1 MILTRKLPSRWA
13 TELCMGYMAYTI
25 VADDVVKDVA
35 DTIDSILELLG
46 AYLANGTILPDHED
60 WLAFDTVLDVLPPLL
75 TVSSATTAFFP
86 TVLDA
91 ILALP
96 WSVQSFPSLLSFCR
110 SHASHVTPHHHAQLH
125 ALFHKFLPA
134 FSSQAK
140 YPFWHAVLLACFD
153 LTEHALV
160 DRSGDDPAGVQWM
173 HLARRAMTLLPT
185 TLHREMD
192 YFLHTVL
199 QHKPVYI
206 ARWLR
211 SAMNKAARAGDMS
224 TEWDLTMC
232 VHCLHASQPLVV
244 QPVLSTGGGCASTYH
259 QLGLLFVDTV
269 AAIGASSIRR
279 MLQRVLVH
287 GSHWKGRVLL
297 DLAKCLL
304 GASLA
309 RDQVPPNAQI
319 VWTALLD
326 VLFQEVVELRSDM
339 IGFVLAGFESSD
351 DFMQEVAETALSS
364 IVTEHHRLLQPH
376 LPDLQDRVCRVCQSS
391 IARGTRLIRACD
403 PLVATTPSYYHFL
416 VVLLRKTLVSPCPE
430 VAIAHLC
437 HLLQAPSTTTVQK
450 EDLVSC
456 LNDALYL
463 TSCRHLA
470 LAYLESLPDV
480 LPYERAILDMLSTL
494 VEVDGASGVR
504 LRMDQLDAHSGFVF
518 RQCVALLPRLSTST
532 RQFGQLLT
540 TQLKAVVSRSHCRA
554 FLDAAPDRVRAA
566 AFYAR
571 VAVAVGMTALHCR
584 ILTSL
589 PSTSKAPQSRVLDDP
604 STAEL
609 VNGLVGGCCAH
620 WSLYCLHLLDLR
632 LPTLSSPDLDA
643 LAKQSV
649 ALYLTWYN
657 SDVIAEHDP
666 HAMPELKL
674 PVRKPIKPHEILTCV
689 LKLWPSLVCVV
700 TPELWGA
707 TSWKPVCHALL
718 AQLEPLLDTQRHIG
732 LSVAIAEYLHAMWTT
747 LDPSLRRSGAKRV
760 YRFVCTHV
768 ISSPKLLSALLD
780 LVWLD
785 AMARVHFARVVAV
798 LREAQSTNDQ
808 SKQDDDTEYGLAA
821 PVLTTDATRKTAYAD
836 GLRQL
841 EHILAASETPNVDDL
856 VTLGQAAWRRPSIA
870 YSHASRAMDAWLRV
884 GRGALA
890 VCMASGQEA
899 FRLHWG
905 RLHTIVRICMDVGA
919 AWKHVTELADATV
932 RMQRFLLDV
941 SSKSTRGMKKRVWH
955 GTDAVAVKQLIQAV
969 SRHVMELVD
978 RPKPH
983 KWPPHEPKRKRSAVL
998 RSRHAYIDDCL
1009 QEQESGDDAYA
1020 DLEDFIVE

>member
-1 MILTRKLPSRWA
+1 MEALVRVLDAAAVDNEAVTDHLSALSATEVEELVQALPLVQQHDAAIDVVHSLLQQRTSRHASACAIVNMILTRKLPSRWA

-35 DTIDSILELLG
+35 GTIDSILELLG
-46 AYLANGTILPDHED
+46 AYLANGSILPDHED

-75 TVSSATTAFFP
+75 TV
-86 TVLDA
+86 LDA

-96 WSVQSFPSLLSFCR
+96 
-110 SHASHVTPHHHAQLH
+110 
-125 ALFHKFLPA
+125 
-134 FSSQAK
+134 
-140 YPFWHAVLLACFD
+140 
-153 LTEHALV
+153 
-160 DRSGDDPAGVQWM
+160 
-173 HLARRAMTLLPT
+173 
-185 TLHREMD
+185 
-192 YFLHTVL
+192 
-199 QHKPVYI
+199 
-206 ARWLR
+206 
-211 SAMNKAARAGDMS
+211 
-224 TEWDLTMC
+224 
-232 VHCLHASQPLVV
+232 
-244 QPVLSTGGGCASTYH
+244 
-259 QLGLLFVDTV
+259 
-269 AAIGASSIRR
+269 
-279 MLQRVLVH
+279 
-287 GSHWKGRVLL
+287 
-297 DLAKCLL
+297 
-304 GASLA
+304 
-309 RDQVPPNAQI
+309 
-319 VWTALLD
+319 
-326 VLFQEVVELRSDM
+326 
-339 IGFVLAGFESSD
+339 
-351 DFMQEVAETALSS
+351 
-364 IVTEHHRLLQPH
+364 
-376 LPDLQDRVCRVCQSS
+376 

-450 EDLVSC
+450 EDLVSS

-504 LRMDQLDAHSGFVF
+504 LRIDQVHGHFVDLEYWTSHVLTHD
-518 RQCVALLPRLSTST
+518 RSST
-532 RQFGQLLT
+532 RT
-540 TQLKAVVSRSHCRA
+540 
-554 FLDAAPDRVRAA
+554 
-566 AFYAR
+566 
-571 VAVAVGMTALHCR
+571 VGLFSA
-584 ILTSL
+584 
-589 PSTSKAPQSRVLDDP
+589 K
-604 STAEL
+604 L
-609 VNGLVGGCCAH
+609 VDGLVGGCCAH

-919 AWKHVTELADATV
+919 AWKHETE
-932 RMQRFLLDV
+932 
-941 SSKSTRGMKKRVWH
+941 
-955 GTDAVAVKQLIQAV
+955 
-969 SRHVMELVD
+969 
-978 RPKPH
+978 
-983 KWPPHEPKRKRSAVL
+983 RKRSAVL